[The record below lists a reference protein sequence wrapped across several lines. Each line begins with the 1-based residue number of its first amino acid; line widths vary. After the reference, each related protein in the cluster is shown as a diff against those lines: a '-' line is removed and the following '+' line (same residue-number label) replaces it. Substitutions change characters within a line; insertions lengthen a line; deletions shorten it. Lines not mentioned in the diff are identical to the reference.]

1 MGDIDL
7 WASPF
12 LMIKMQRKQRI
23 PRKAKCEEWIV
34 APTKEDIFIAI
45 KKIKFTMI
53 SYDNFRKILKSIF
66 SKILLDQPQG
76 WFSNFLILISFCKHS
91 FSYLNTFIF
100 QPVII

>member
-7 WASPF
+7 WASPL

-23 PRKAKCEEWIV
+23 PRKAKCEEWIA

-66 SKILLDQPQG
+66 FKSYWTNSRGGLVI
-76 WFSNFLILISFCKHS
+76 FLF
-91 FSYLNTFIF
+91 
-100 QPVII
+100 